1 MSTRLQVLL
10 DEDELHEFQRIAR
23 QQRLTLSAWVR
34 QVLREGVRRQPAG
47 DPDRKLRVVREA
59 ARHRYPAPPIDQMLA
74 EIEQGYR
81 GPGSE

>member
-10 DEDELHEFQRIAR
+10 DEDELHEFQRVAR

-34 QVLREGVRRQPAG
+34 QVLRESVRQQPAG

-59 ARHRYPAPPIDQMLA
+59 ARHRYPAPPVDQMLA
-74 EIEQGYR
+74 EIEEGYR